1 MEIKQTPQFLEKGKK
16 LIEAH
21 PDFNDKLQEAAHYGL
36 TITPE
41 ATAEIVRLCA
51 PEVAYWLAKPE
62 NVEGAM
68 RLMNMEPDQQIVEV
82 RRIAK
87 QLEASGFANDPDT
100 EDWINARKQARR
112 EGKRR

>member
-1 MEIKQTPQFLEKGKK
+1 MEIKQNPQFIEKGKK
-16 LIEAH
+16 PIAAH
-21 PDFNDKLQEAAHYGL
+21 PDFNDKLREAGNSGL

-51 PEVAYWLAKPE
+51 PEVAYWLAKLGNFE
-62 NVEGAM
+62 AAH
-68 RLMNMEPDQQIVEV
+68 RLMDMDADRQIVEV
-82 RRIAK
+82 RRIAQ

-100 EDWINARKQARR
+100 EDWINARRQAKR